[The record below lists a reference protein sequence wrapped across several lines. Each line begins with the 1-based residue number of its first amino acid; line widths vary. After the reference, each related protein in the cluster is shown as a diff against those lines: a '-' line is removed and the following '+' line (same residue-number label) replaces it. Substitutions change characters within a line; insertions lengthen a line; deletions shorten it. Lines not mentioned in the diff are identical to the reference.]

1 MEDQWY
7 NLYNNCIKL
16 GKIPEAW
23 RTSVIKIIPKGKG
36 DTSNQDSYRG
46 IALENSAFKIFSKI
60 LTKQITTMV
69 DKYIPECQFGL
80 RKGRSTIQ
88 LPHRLD

>member
-1 MEDQWY
+1 M
-7 NLYNNCIKL
+7 
-16 GKIPEAW
+16 
-23 RTSVIKIIPKGKG
+23 TKIIHKGKG

-69 DKYIPECQFGL
+69 DKYIPECQFGF

-88 LPHRLD
+88 AVNYLIDSIEDTKEINTTQYS